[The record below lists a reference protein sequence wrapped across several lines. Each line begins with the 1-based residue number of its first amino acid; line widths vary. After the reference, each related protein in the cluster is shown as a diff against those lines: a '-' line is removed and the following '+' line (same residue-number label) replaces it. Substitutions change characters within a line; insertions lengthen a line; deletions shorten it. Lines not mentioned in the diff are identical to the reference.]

1 MIPGFAFEIWPKYIR
16 ISFLLSE
23 WILKIITIK
32 KKQNREIKK
41 HTQSQYFLK
50 YVEAKLNEYFE
61 SKKTS
66 SEMKHKKVKEIY
78 QKNKTNNE
86 NMEEAD
92 TKICLNKTKKN

>member
-1 MIPGFAFEIWPKYIR
+1 MTKIYKNK
-16 ISFLLSE
+16 FL
-23 WILKIITIK
+23 IVRMNIKNNNYKK

-50 YVEAKLNEYFE
+50 YVKAKLNEYFE

-78 QKNKTNNE
+78 QKNRTNNE